1 MVFLSLFSIIKST
14 PEIPAR
20 RLTGNVL
27 YLDID
32 RRSEDSNDDVEIVQ
46 PTGESVNPI
55 MLENGKDPSPLRERK
70 KSVAFND
77 TVEKLHIETDEVENS
92 QL

>member
-1 MVFLSLFSIIKST
+1 M
-14 PEIPAR
+14 
-20 RLTGNVL
+20 
-27 YLDID
+27 D
-32 RRSEDSNDDVEIVQ
+32 RKSEDSNDDVEIVNQ
-46 PTGESVNPI
+46 TEESVNPTI
-55 MLENGKDPSPLRERK
+55 LENDKDPSPPRERK